1 MRFLHETGLAGE
13 KLLGWIGRSVKLEKG
28 FSWKICCSFNQN
40 KGAASV
46 ESIIENMCHIC
57 RH

>member
-28 FSWKICCSFNQN
+28 FNLLLFQS
-40 KGAASV
+40 
-46 ESIIENMCHIC
+46 E
-57 RH
+57 